1 MSKKRILSGVQPS
14 GQLHLGNYLG
24 AIHNWVDLQQQ
35 YESFFCIVD
44 YHAVTIPYDPRELQ
58 QKTLETAADYLAC
71 GIDPRKSVIFLQS
84 HVPEHT
90 ELAWIFNT
98 ITPLGELERMT
109 QFKDKAVQHQKN
121 IHAGLLTYPLLM
133 AADILLYKPDLIPV
147 GQDQKQ
153 HVELTRTIAAKFN
166 RLFAEVFP
174 LPTTYITRGARIM
187 GLDQPEKK
195 MSKSLGPKNYI
206 ALADTP
212 DVIRQKISRAV
223 TDSGTEIAFAADRPA
238 INNLLRI
245 YQLLSGLSDKKTE
258 EKFRGVSYREFK
270 GALAELVIEYLQP
283 IREKR
288 EKYLRQPDKLRKILA
303 QGATEARKVAQKTLK
318 EAKKAMGFLPTK
330 AK

>member
-90 ELAWIFNT
+90 ELAWIF
-98 ITPLGELERMT
+98 
-109 QFKDKAVQHQKN
+109 K
-121 IHAGLLTYPLLM
+121 
-133 AADILLYKPDLIPV
+133 
-147 GQDQKQ
+147 
-153 HVELTRTIAAKFN
+153 TIAAKFN

-303 QGATEARKVAQKTLK
+303 QGATEARKVAQKIQSIG
-318 EAKKAMGFLPTK
+318 KK
-330 AK
+330 